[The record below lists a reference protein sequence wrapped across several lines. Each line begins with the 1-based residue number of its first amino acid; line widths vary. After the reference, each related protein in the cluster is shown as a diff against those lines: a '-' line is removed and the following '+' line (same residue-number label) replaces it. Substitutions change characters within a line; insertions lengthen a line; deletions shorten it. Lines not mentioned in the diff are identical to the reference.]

1 MPGRIAPTVES
12 VPVVVV
18 GSGVAGL
25 ACALALAP
33 RPVTLLTKTSVP
45 EGGSSLLAQGGIAA
59 ALGPADSP
67 GQHAADTLAAG
78 DGLSDPPRVRGLAAD
93 GIDAVRALVAQ
104 GLPVDRKAD
113 GHLALGREGAHSRA
127 RIVHAGGDAIGRNL
141 VATLLARAAA
151 TPSVALRPAT
161 LAVDLVVERGRI
173 AGLLAY
179 CEARGWILYSTPAVV
194 LATGGL
200 GTLWLE
206 TTNPVEATGDGL
218 AMAARAGAE
227 LADLEFMQF
236 HPTALLPKNEAEG
249 ARLPLLTEALRGAGA
264 RLVDRQGR
272 PVMRDAHPL
281 GDLAPRDV
289 VARAI
294 WRRRAAGD
302 EVLLDLRPALAAQGT
317 AAFPQALSLCRAAGY
332 APESEPVPVAPAAH
346 YHMGGIV
353 TDAVGRTSLPGLW
366 ACGET
371 AATGV
376 HGANRLASNS
386 LLEALVF
393 ARRVAEALRRSS
405 PGAEPA
411 RVPAAVIPP
420 APAGA
425 DAKALR
431 PLRERLR
438 AIMSQNAGILR
449 HGGGLA
455 AAAEGLEALEARFVR
470 LGRASPPAERPAFAD
485 LRAWCEL
492 RNLLLAGRLITLAA
506 RQRAESRGAHF
517 RSDLPRR
524 RGEWARRQV
533 LTVAALAPSRP
544 AARTA

>member
-33 RPVTLLTKTSVP
+33 RPVTLLTKTPVP
-45 EGGSSLLAQGGIAA
+45 DGGSSLLAQGGIAA
-59 ALGPADSP
+59 ALGPEDSLE
-67 GQHAADTLAAG
+67 QHAADTLAAG
-78 DGLSDPPRVRGLAAD
+78 DGLADAPRVRGLAAE
-93 GIDAVRALVAQ
+93 GLDAVRALLAQ
-104 GLPVDRKAD
+104 GLPVDREAD
-113 GHLALGREGAHSRA
+113 GHPALGREGAHGRA
-127 RIVHAGGDAIGRNL
+127 RILHAGGDAIGRNL
-141 VATLLARAAA
+141 VGTLLAKAVA
-151 TPSVALRPAT
+151 TPSITLRPAT
-161 LAVDLVVERGRI
+161 LAVELVVERGRV

-179 CEARGWILYSTPAVV
+179 SDARGWTLYRAAAVV

-200 GTLWLE
+200 GSLWLE
-206 TTNPVEATGDGL
+206 TTNPAEATGDGL

-236 HPTALLPKNEAEG
+236 HPTALLPREEIEG
-249 ARLPLLTEALRGAGA
+249 ARLGLLTEALRGAGA

-302 EVLLDLRPALAAQGT
+302 EVLLDLRPALAAQD
-317 AAFPQALSLCRAAGY
+317 FPQALSLCRAAGY

-346 YHMGGIV
+346 YHMGGIM
-353 TDAVGRTSLPGLW
+353 TDAEGRTSLPGLW
-366 ACGET
+366 ACGEV

-393 ARRVAEALRRSS
+393 AKRVAKALQRSS
-405 PGAEPA
+405 PEAEDA
-411 RVPAAVIPP
+411 RAAAAIIPP
-420 APAGA
+420 VPAGA
-425 DAKALR
+425 CAAALR
-431 PLRERLR
+431 PLRDRLR
-438 AIMSQNAGILR
+438 ALLSQSVGILR
-449 HGGGLA
+449 HGDGLA
-455 AAAEGLEALEARFVR
+455 AAAEGLEALEARFAR
-470 LGRASPPAERPAFAD
+470 LGRASAPAERPAFED

-517 RSDLPRR
+517 RSDRPRR

>member
-33 RPVTLLTKTSVP
+33 RPVTLLTKTPVP
-45 EGGSSLLAQGGIAA
+45 DGGSSLLAQGGIAA
-59 ALGPADSP
+59 ALGPGDSP
-67 GQHAADTLAAG
+67 EQHAADTLAAG
-78 DGLSDPPRVRGLAAD
+78 DGIADAPRVRGLATE

-113 GHLALGREGAHSRA
+113 GHPALGREGAHGRA
-127 RIVHAGGDAIGRNL
+127 RILHAGGDAIGRNL
-141 VATLLARAAA
+141 VGTLLAKAVA
-151 TPSVALRPAT
+151 TPSIALRPAS
-161 LAVDLVVERGRI
+161 LAMDLVVERGRI

-179 CEARGWILYSTPAVV
+179 SDARGWTLYRAPAVV

-206 TTNPVEATGDGL
+206 TTNPAEATGDGL

-236 HPTALLPKNEAEG
+236 HPTALLPRHDSEG
-249 ARLPLLTEALRGAGA
+249 ARLGLLTEALRGAGA

-302 EVLLDLRPALAAQGT
+302 EVLLDLRPALAAQD
-317 AAFPQALSLCRAAGY
+317 FPQALSLCRAAGY
-332 APESEPVPVAPAAH
+332 APESAPVPVVPAAH
-346 YHMGGIV
+346 YHMGGIM
-353 TDAVGRTSLPGLW
+353 TDAEGRTSLPGLW
-366 ACGET
+366 ACGEA

-393 ARRVAEALRRSS
+393 AERVAKALQRSS
-405 PGAEPA
+405 PEAEDA
-411 RVPAAVIPP
+411 RAAAAIIPP
-420 APAGA
+420 VPAGA
-425 DAKALR
+425 CAAALR
-431 PLRERLR
+431 PLRDRLR
-438 AIMSQNAGILR
+438 ALLSQSVGILR
-449 HGGGLA
+449 HGDGLA
-455 AAAEGLEALEARFVR
+455 AAAEGLEALEARFAR
-470 LGRASPPAERPAFAD
+470 LGRASAPAERPAFEN

-492 RNLLLAGRLITLAA
+492 RNLLLAGRLIALAA

-517 RSDLPRR
+517 RSDRPQQH
-524 RGEWARRQV
+524 GEWARRQV

-544 AARTA
+544 TARTA